1 MNALFII
8 GTQSLLK
15 YEPHTHIR
23 HETTCCL
30 RGFPSTSGSFGLSVY
45 SEHPIEFGILLKA
58 VDLLPNTSRRTNAS
72 TLSASGA
79 MLINDIHTRWSLR
92 VAVEGDEAKDS
103 SLERQPELLWSFF
116 YLFICNWKKSK
127 GCVRLHR
134 DNFERRLGK
143 IESTIFV

>member
-1 MNALFII
+1 M
-8 GTQSLLK
+8 QSLLK

-30 RGFPSTSGSFGLSVY
+30 RGFPSTLGSFRLSVY

-116 YLFICNWKKSK
+116 FIYLFVIGKSQRDVFVSTETTLKEDLEKFSPLFLYKKK
-127 GCVRLHR
+127 QQQ
-134 DNFERRLGK
+134 
-143 IESTIFV
+143 